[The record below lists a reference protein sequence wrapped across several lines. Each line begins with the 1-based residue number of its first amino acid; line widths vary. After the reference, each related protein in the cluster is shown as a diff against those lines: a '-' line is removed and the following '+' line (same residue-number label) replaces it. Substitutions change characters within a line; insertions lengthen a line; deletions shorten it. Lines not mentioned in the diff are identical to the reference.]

1 MKKQKKKGFLAL
13 TVIVVYVIFLS
24 VCCFS
29 FLSREFIS
37 AAVTEIK
44 RTTDFSEGSFK
55 WSSPTLK
62 VVLHEGETEKL
73 ARFTSLVSA
82 DFSGSGNVREI
93 MDWADA
99 HPDVDVRYTV
109 VMPNGVIVS
118 NADETVDISS
128 VGHDDLSAYAEKLQ
142 FLPNARTVELGNV
155 YSNAVPLTP
164 EDILSLQSSYP
175 DKLFKYS
182 VELGG
187 FEFDVNDTALDFTAL
202 RPSELDEAMRWLR
215 CMDSLQAIAFGDEN
229 SSQLSMEDIAS
240 LAEIRPEAMLQYDF
254 SLYGVPVS
262 LSNEIIDLN
271 HVPVDDEGES
281 VVRAL
286 RCMKHCKKLDM
297 DYCGVS
303 DERMAEIRE
312 QFPDT
317 EVVWRIWFGKNYSVR
332 TDTERILASKPSVG
346 GMLDDTVGDKLKY
359 CTKVKY
365 LDLGHNDGI
374 TDISFVKYMPD
385 LEAFIIAINQCITDI
400 SPLASCRKLEYLE
413 LNTTYISDITAL
425 SSCTTL
431 HHLNIGNTNIND
443 ISPLYNCTSLERL
456 WIGSKTPVPA
466 EQIAEMQE
474 RAPECLINTTTSDPH
489 GEEWRWDYYDDSMF
503 IYHYVPR
510 YALLREQ
517 MGYTYSDYSFYW
529 KDPLCGDPCPPQ
541 YAGTPDGIVE
551 RE

>member
-13 TVIVVYVIFLS
+13 TVIVIYVIFLS

-29 FLSREFIS
+29 FLSKEFIS
-37 AAVTEIK
+37 AALTEIK

-55 WSSPTLK
+55 WSTPTLK

-73 ARFTSLVSA
+73 SRFTSLVSA

-93 MDWADA
+93 MDWAEA

-118 NADETVDISS
+118 SADKTVDISS
-128 VGHDDLSAYAEKLQ
+128 VGHDDYSAYAEKLQ
-142 FLPNARTVELGNV
+142 YLPNVETVDLGNV
-155 YSNAVPLTP
+155 YTNAVPLTP
-164 EDILSLQSSYP
+164 EDILSLRSSYP
-175 DKLFKYS
+175 DILFKYS

-187 FEFDVNDTALDFTAL
+187 FEFDINDTALDFTAL
-202 RPSELDEAMRWLR
+202 HPSELGEASRWLR
-215 CMDSLQAIAFGDEN
+215 CMSSLQAIAFGDEN
-229 SSQLSMEDIAS
+229 SSQLSMEDIAG
-240 LAEIRPEAMLQYDF
+240 LAEVRPEALLQYDF

-262 LSNEIIDLN
+262 LSNEIVDLN
-271 HVPVDDEGES
+271 HVPVDDEGER
-281 VVRAL
+281 VVQAL
-286 RCMKHCKKLDM
+286 RCMKRCKKLDM
-297 DYCGVS
+297 DYCGVN
-303 DERMAEIRE
+303 DERMAEIRDM
-312 QFPDT
+312 FPEV

-346 GMLDDTVGDKLKY
+346 CMLDNTVNDKLKY

-400 SPLASCRKLEYLE
+400 SPLAVCRKLEYLE
-413 LNTTYISDITAL
+413 LNSTYISDITAL

-443 ISPLYNCTSLERL
+443 LSPLYNCTSLERL
-456 WIGSKTPVPA
+456 WIGNKTPIPA
-466 EQIAEMQE
+466 EQIEEMQS
-474 RAPECLINTTTSDPH
+474 RSPGCLINTTTSDPH
-489 GEEWRWDYYDDSMF
+489 GEEWRWDMYDESMF
-503 IYHYVPR
+503 VYHYVPR

-541 YAGTPDGIVE
+541 YVGTPDGIVE